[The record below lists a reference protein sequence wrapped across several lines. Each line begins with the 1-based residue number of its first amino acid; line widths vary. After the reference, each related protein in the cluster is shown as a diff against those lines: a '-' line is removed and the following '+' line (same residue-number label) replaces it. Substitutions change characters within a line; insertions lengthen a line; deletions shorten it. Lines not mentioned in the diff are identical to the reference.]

1 MPKAKKTKS
10 GKYTISVY
18 DYQDSGGKQHYKRFT
33 ADTRKEVEL
42 LAAQFKNNQ
51 LPQKEP
57 EEPPVKLQTVDDAL
71 EKYIDLRVSV
81 LSPSTIRGYYAT
93 LIVFRKEFPEFMDRA
108 VNSITEDDMQEL
120 ISTLAITKS
129 PKTVKNYKSLICS
142 ISDRF
147 RAFKITLP
155 STIRYEPYVPTEAE
169 IMTLIEGCRDT
180 EIEVPVML
188 GAYCMMRRGEICALD
203 IRNVDFERKKIF
215 IQQAY
220 ARNQHNRWVLKQ
232 PKTKKSYR
240 TITVADFV
248 LEKIKQ
254 KGYITTLLP
263 DQLTERFERK
273 LISLHLNTFRFH
285 DLRHYC
291 CSMFHYRGIP
301 MSYVQE
307 YGGWSTMTTVQRIYQ
322 HTLNDKK
329 DDIYEQINNYF
340 TKSYEKHNSKHNY

>member
-33 ADTRKEVEL
+33 ADTKKEAEL
-42 LAAQFKNNQ
+42 LAAQFKNEQ
-51 LPQKEP
+51 LQPKEKPKEP
-57 EEPPVKLQTVDDAL
+57 GTLQTVDEAL
-71 EKYIDLRVSV
+71 EKYIDIRVSV
-81 LSPSTIRGYYAT
+81 LSPSTIRSYYST
-93 LIVFRKEFPEFMDRA
+93 LLVFRKEFPEFMSRS
-108 VNSITEDDMQEL
+108 VNSITEEDMQEFV
-120 ISTLAITKS
+120 STLAIYKS

-155 STIRYEPYVPTEAE
+155 TTIRYEPYIPTEAE
-169 IMTLIEGCRDT
+169 IMTLLDGCRDT
-180 EIEVPVML
+180 EIEIPIML

-203 IRNVDFERKKIF
+203 IRNVDFKRKKIY

-220 ARNQHNRWVLKQ
+220 ARNQYNHWVIKQ
-232 PKTKKSYR
+232 PKTKKSFR
-240 TITVADFV
+240 TITVADFI
-248 LEKIKQ
+248 LDKIKE
-254 KGYITTLLP
+254 KGYITNLLP

-273 LISLHLNTFRFH
+273 LISLGLSSFRFH

-291 CSMFHYRGIP
+291 CSMFHFRGVP

-329 DDIYEQINNYF
+329 DEIYEQINNYF
-340 TKSYEKHNSKHNY
+340 SKNYEKHNSKHNY